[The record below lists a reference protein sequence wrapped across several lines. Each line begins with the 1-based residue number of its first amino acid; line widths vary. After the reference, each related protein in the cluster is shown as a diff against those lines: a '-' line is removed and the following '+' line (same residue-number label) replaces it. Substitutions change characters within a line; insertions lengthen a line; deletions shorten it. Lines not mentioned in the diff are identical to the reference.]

1 MDPNVTYQQL
11 SKYFSTIEGP
21 GGFSYEE
28 ARELWHA
35 LDGWIL
41 QGGFLPD
48 GWHH

>member
-1 MDPNVTYQQL
+1 MDPDVTYQQL

-21 GGFSYEE
+21 GGLSYEE

-35 LDGWIL
+35 LDGWLL